1 MNTTRPIKLIKN
13 EERKESEPEVEVEPA
28 EDPKKWSTEVR
39 SWVVESK
46 QNRQVESLQ
55 AFESL
60 FKEELPEPGGAD

>member
-13 EERKESEPEVEVEPA
+13 EDRKESEPEGEVEPP
-28 EDPKKWSTEVR
+28 EDPNKWSKEVR
-39 SWVVESK
+39 SWVVESQ

-60 FKEELPEPGGAD
+60 FKEELPEPGSAD